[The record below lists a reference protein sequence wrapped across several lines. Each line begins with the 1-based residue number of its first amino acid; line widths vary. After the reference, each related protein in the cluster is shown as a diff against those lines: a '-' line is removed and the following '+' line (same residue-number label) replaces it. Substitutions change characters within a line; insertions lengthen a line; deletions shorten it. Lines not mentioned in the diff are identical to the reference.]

1 MADSQHPDAVTIGAW
16 GAVASAVI
24 AGLGGFLMGWKK
36 QNHSEKTDEIQR
48 LVCQLDKAEKHID
61 ECNEKH
67 LESEKARVAI
77 CGRLELIEE
86 RISDCHEERDELK
99 QRIAALEA
107 K

>member
-1 MADSQHPDAVTIGAW
+1 MADAQQPDALTVGVWGTVIGA
-16 GAVASAVI
+16 AI
-24 AGLGGFLMGWKK
+24 TGLSTFMLGWKK
-36 QNHSEKTDEIQR
+36 QNHAERTDEIQR
-48 LVCQLDKAEKHID
+48 LVSQLSKAEEHIT

-67 LESEKARVAI
+67 LESERARAVI

-99 QRIAALEA
+99 QRVAALEA